1 MKIER
6 ATTKDFEELKQLWSI
21 VFQEDPEFL
30 ERFFKQRFFP
40 AHIVVARH
48 EGEIVSA
55 LHALPSSYLQDNKEK
70 PCAFIVG
77 AATYA
82 SHRKQ
87 GIMSELLA
95 YTKTT
100 SDHPIT
106 LFPAVRPFYEANAY
120 ITTSSME
127 EYWIPQSKENSE
139 KEQEQGI
146 QNNPPSQGTG
156 SPEEKAL
163 LFSTLDRIY
172 REATKEEGALLRDD
186 LAWAFLTEGYETHA
200 VQDAYAFIKDGIA
213 VEAMATSKGG
223 AKELL
228 SLLQKNGIQKLR
240 VIPNSPFASLLEGPF
255 VQIPMGMSTEGSMR
269 GVYIAEQY

>member
-1 MKIER
+1 MNIER
-6 ATTKDFEELKQLWSI
+6 ATTNDFEELKQLWSI

-30 ERFFKQRFFP
+30 ERFFAQRFSP
-40 AHIVVARH
+40 AHIVVARQ

-55 LHALPSSYLQDNKEK
+55 LHALPCSYIQGNTER

-82 SHRKQ
+82 SHRKR

-100 SDHPIT
+100 SGHPIT
-106 LFPAVRPFYEANAY
+106 LFPAVRPFYETNGY

-127 EYWIPQSKENSE
+127 EYWIPQSKEDSGNVQVDQS
-139 KEQEQGI
+139 KQSGQ
-146 QNNPPSQGTG
+146 SSS

-163 LFSTLDRIY
+163 LLSTLDRIY
-172 REATKEEGALLRDD
+172 REATKKDGSLMRDR

-200 VQDAYAFIKDGIA
+200 VQQAYAFIKDGIA
-213 VEAMATSKGG
+213 VEAMATSKEG

-228 SLLQKNGIQKLR
+228 HILQKEEIQKLR

-255 VQIPMGMSTEGSMR
+255 VQIPMGMSTDESMR